1 MKKGDIVTCKNIG
14 YSKYLTL
21 GKEYTVIYD
30 NGYGRIEILNDSK
43 QSCIYLKSRFKL
55 KEKEMTQQE
64 AIRLMLEGKTLIRAG
79 GGSELFMEN
88 RTDNKIRFMVN
99 INNTIIEEIDGAW
112 HVVKDFKLKET
123 RTIVLDGKKIEI
135 SEESFEEF
143 KKQFKE

>member
-1 MKKGDIVTCKNIG
+1 MKIGDKVICIKSGKHRGLIE
-14 YSKYLTL
+14 
-21 GKEYTVIYD
+21 GKEYTLIKVLD
-30 NGYGRIEILNDSK
+30 RLVSVLDGCNSVELFFNKD
-43 QSCIYLKSRFKL
+43 RFKL